1 MLNITILG
9 NGGCLNTGLPYNA
22 FLLGENFLVESPPDI
37 MLSLNQLKCDLDPID
52 TIFVSH
58 LHGDHTFGLPF
69 IIINKWIRDH
79 ENGIQSSLEHIGPR
93 GIEGYV
99 KKITEYAFT
108 ASNPCYNWMENQVVF
123 REIRHNDDMAL
134 ENTRLAWIRLQHVV
148 ETYGF
153 VIEANKE
160 VIFAYI
166 ADTKWCHQVEQTLSR
181 KPKIVFVDMNGGDP
195 NIHMSLN
202 EVIEKGL
209 PLSEDQTVYY
219 GMHLAEEFDPAY
231 PRIKCAKPGDK
242 ITILYE

>member
-69 IIINKWIRDH
+69 VIINKWIR
-79 ENGIQSSLEHIGPR
+79 NYKYGIQSSLEIIGPR
-93 GIEGYV
+93 GIEEYV
-99 KKITEYAFT
+99 KKITAYAFT
-108 ASNPCYNWMENQVVF
+108 ASNPCYDWMEKQVVF
-123 REIRHNDDMAL
+123 REIRHNDDMVR
-134 ENTRLAWIRLQHVV
+134 ENTRLSWMRLQHVV

-153 VIEANKE
+153 VLEANKE
-160 VIFAYI
+160 AIFAYI
-166 ADTKWCHQVEQTLSR
+166 ADTKWCHQVEQIFAR
-181 KPKIVFVDMNGGDP
+181 KPRIVFVDMNGGDP

-209 PLSEDQTVYY
+209 PLGEGQTVYY
-219 GMHLAEEFDPAY
+219 GMHLAEEFDTTY
-231 PRIKCAKPGDK
+231 PCIKCAKPGDK